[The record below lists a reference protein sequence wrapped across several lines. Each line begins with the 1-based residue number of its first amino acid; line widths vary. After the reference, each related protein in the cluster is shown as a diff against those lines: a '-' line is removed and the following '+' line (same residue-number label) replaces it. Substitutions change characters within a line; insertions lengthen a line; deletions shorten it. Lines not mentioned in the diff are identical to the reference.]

1 MPLSANDP
9 SRKTW
14 LDTPKNTDF
23 PIQNIPFGVF
33 LTRDDVITIGTR
45 IGDYAIDLGA
55 LHQLEYF
62 KGIPLTDDIFLQDT
76 LNDFIADGRK
86 TWRLVRNR
94 ISEIFEESNAALR
107 DNAKDRDVVIFKLD
121 EVEMQL
127 PVQIGD
133 YTDFY
138 SSIEHATNVGTM
150 FRGEE
155 NALMPNWLHLPV
167 AYHGRSS
174 SVIPSGIPVH
184 RPKGQKLPNGATNPI
199 FGPSRLIDFELEM
212 AFITTDA
219 NNLGESISTEN
230 AEENIFGLVLFNDWS
245 ARDIQK
251 WEYVPLGPFLAKNFA
266 SSISPWIVT
275 LDALEPFRVESPAP
289 KKELLPYLKFEGKK
303 SFDINLEVALQ
314 PEGMKETTVCKS
326 NFKYMY
332 WNMSQQLAH
341 HTVNGCPVNAGDMM
355 GSGTLSGST
364 PDSYG
369 SMLELSWRGEKPVKL
384 KEGGDRKFIE
394 DNDTVIIRGYSK
406 SKDYP
411 RIGFGEVSTKLLPVF
426 EPKTK

>member
-14 LDTPKNTDF
+14 LDTRKDTDF

-55 LHQLEYF
+55 LHQLGYF
-62 KGIPLTDDIFLQDT
+62 EGILLTDDIFLQDT

-94 ISEIFEESNAALR
+94 ISDIFEEGNNALR
-107 DNAKDRDVVIFKLD
+107 ENKKHCDTVIFKIE

-150 FRGEE
+150 FRGKE

-174 SVIPSGIPVH
+174 SVIPSGIPIH
-184 RPKGQKLPNGATNPI
+184 RPNGQKLPNGATNPI
-199 FGPSRLIDFELEM
+199 FGPSRRVDFELEM
-212 AFITTDA
+212 AFITTAA
-219 NNLGESISTEN
+219 NNLGESISTKN

-275 LDALEPFRVESPAP
+275 LDALEPFRTDSPKP
-289 KKELLPYLKFEGKK
+289 QKELLPYLQYEGKK
-303 SFDINLEVALQ
+303 SFDIKLEVAIQ
-314 PEGMKETTVCKS
+314 PENKKETVVCKS

-355 GSGTLSGST
+355 GSGTLSGKT

-369 SMLELSWRGEKPVKL
+369 SMLELSWKGEKPVQL

>member
-1 MPLSANDP
+1 MSLSANDP
-9 SRKTW
+9 SKTTW

-55 LHQLEYF
+55 LHQLGYF
-62 KGIPLTDDIFLQDT
+62 EGIPLTDDIFLQDT

-94 ISEIFEESNAALR
+94 ISDIFSDDNSALR
-107 DNAKDRDVVIFKLD
+107 ENAKDKDIVIFKIE

-174 SVIPSGIPVH
+174 SIIPSGIPVH
-184 RPKGQKLPNGATNPI
+184 RPNGQKLPNGATDPI
-199 FGPSRLIDFELEM
+199 YGPSRLVDFELEM
-212 AFITTDA
+212 AFITTAA
-219 NNLGESISTEN
+219 NNLGEPISTKD

-251 WEYVPLGPFLAKNFA
+251 WEYVPLGPFLAKNWA

-275 LDALEPFRVESPAP
+275 LDALEPFRTESPKP
-289 KKELLPYLKFEGKK
+289 QKELLPYLQFEGKK
-303 SFDINLEVALQ
+303 SFDIKLEVALQ
-314 PEGMKETTVCKS
+314 PEGKKETIVTKS

-355 GSGTLSGST
+355 GSGTLSGKT

-384 KEGGDRKFIE
+384 EEGGDRKFIE
-394 DNDTVIIRGYSK
+394 DNDTVIIRGFSK
-406 SKDYP
+406 KKDYP